1 MPPKKVTPR
10 SQGRKK
16 RGGDDNR
23 GIYNFTDPAL
33 KLFFF
38 SDEEGGAPFPIFS
51 TPTGSVLP
59 VSGPKDAVLDTLDA
73 SFKFEQVGA
82 NGTSIISG
90 IKENVAFAFLG
101 DLTDRSPYDIR
112 ITRNMIKMK
121 EDPANNGKVI
131 LIGGNRDFNKVRVA
145 DEFGIQ
151 TIIEGVPVPVLSR
164 KFTGLTNI
172 WDLCE
177 DISKNFGEKYTFIMN
192 GSEIKER
199 LASMGNAGQTV
210 KVDNEELI
218 VMREDDIMAVVQK

>member
-164 KFTGLTNI
+164 KF
-172 WDLCE
+172 
-177 DISKNFGEKYTFIMN
+177 K
-192 GSEIKER
+192 
-199 LASMGNAGQTV
+199 LAL
-210 KVDNEELI
+210 K
-218 VMREDDIMAVVQK
+218 MASWKARKMH